1 MRPWSRAGRPDERD
15 RQIETL
21 TRRVEKLEESVQENR
36 RLNQRLADVVDV
48 VTEVLVPAV
57 DRDDA
62 RLQAAL
68 QRLTDTL
75 DGDAPTAP

>member
-1 MRPWSRAGRPDERD
+1 VRPWSRPGRPDRRD
-15 RQIETL
+15 RLIETL
-21 TRRVEKLEESVQENR
+21 TQRVDALEEAVQENR

-68 QRLTDTL
+68 KRLTDTL
-75 DGDAPTAP
+75 DRDAPRT